1 MATRMGG
8 AMATLAWPCRGR
20 STESRVMVVVL
31 ALSLLTI
38 PGCGYTT
45 KEIYPKQYSTV
56 AVPMFENRTFYR
68 GVEFDLSEA
77 LVKEIQSRT
86 PYKVVSP
93 SVADT
98 MLTGTI
104 TSIEQDTLS
113 RTADAALPQQQE
125 VSVRLDFEWKN
136 LDTGRTLGSR
146 QGFEAVGRYVPTRPV
161 RQPLETARQRAVQTL
176 ADEIVST
183 MQVGLGDEPEPAS
196 TQPATQPADE

>member
-1 MATRMGG
+1 MIKLLRFRPLVG
-8 AMATLAWPCRGR
+8 L
-20 STESRVMVVVL
+20 SL
-31 ALSLLTI
+31 ALMMLSLA
-38 PGCGYTT
+38 GCGYTT
-45 KEIYPKQYSTV
+45 KEIYPTRYQTV

-77 LVKEIQSRT
+77 LVKQIQSRT

-104 TSIEQDTLS
+104 TRIEQETLS
-113 RTADAALPQQQE
+113 RTADAAVPQQQE
-125 VSVRLDFEWKN
+125 VSVRVDFEWKN
-136 LDTGRTLGSR
+136 LNTGRTLRSR

-161 RQPLETARQRAVQTL
+161 RQPLDTAKQRAVQTL

-183 MQVGLGDEPEPAS
+183 MQAGFGEPPESARNGAPAPHS
-196 TQPATQPADE
+196 TQPAGQ